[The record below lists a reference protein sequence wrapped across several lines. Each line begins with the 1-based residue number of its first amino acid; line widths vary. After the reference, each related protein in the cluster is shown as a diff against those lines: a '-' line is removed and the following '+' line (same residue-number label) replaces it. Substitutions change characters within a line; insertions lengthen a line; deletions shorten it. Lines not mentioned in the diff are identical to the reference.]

1 MLGELNAFGIQFIPK
16 LAPVLMFAFM
26 AIFLSLKPSGLFGE
40 RE

>member
-1 MLGELNAFGIQFIPK
+1 LLSSYGVQFLSS

-26 AIFLSLKPSGLFGE
+26 AIVLAIKPTGLFGE

>member
-1 MLGELNAFGIQFIPK
+1 VQFFSA

-26 AIFLSLKPSGLFGE
+26 AIVLAIRPMGMFGE